1 MLICQTAEPS
11 ERGFTPKFEI
21 VILISRSGESWFTVL
36 AFKHFTEPLLLIIGE
51 KTLQSHILL
60 QLYVLTTCIIWEMKL
75 IFLVINLYTKFLSS
89 QKWVLILVVFKSRV
103 LKIFRIGFEKIKNKI
118 IQCSIKLAD

>member
-1 MLICQTAEPS
+1 MLICQTVEPS

-51 KTLQSHILL
+51 KNITITYTLAIICTNY
-60 QLYVLTTCIIWEMKL
+60 LYYLGNE
-75 IFLVINLYTKFLSS
+75 INIPCYKPLH
-89 QKWVLILVVFKSRV
+89 
-103 LKIFRIGFEKIKNKI
+103 KIFIQSEIGIVCLN
-118 IQCSIKLAD
+118 